1 MMTDKELIQI
11 YTTWFQKEP
20 ESRDKDEI
28 LNELL
33 GDECQYKKAYP
44 YHQLKPLVEKI
55 KEEIEKRKQK
65 QGATTGTPYYSSTK
79 TSIIKT
85 MQIYKNN

>member
-1 MMTDKELIQI
+1 MLVTNIDKLFKEWRVFQRILYNMMTDKELIQI

-44 YHQLKPLVEKI
+44 YHQLKPLVRNI
-55 KEEIEKRKQK
+55 KEEIKRRE
-65 QGATTGTPYYSSTK
+65 
-79 TSIIKT
+79 
-85 MQIYKNN
+85 

>member
-1 MMTDKELIQI
+1 MLVTNIDKLFKEWRALQRKLYNMMTDKELIQI

-55 KEEIEKRKQK
+55 KEEIEKRK
-65 QGATTGTPYYSSTK
+65 
-79 TSIIKT
+79 
-85 MQIYKNN
+85 

>member
-1 MMTDKELIQI
+1 MLVTNIDKLFKEWRALQRKLYNMMTDKELIQI

-44 YHQLKPLVEKI
+44 YHQLKPLVRNI
-55 KEEIEKRKQK
+55 KKEIDRRK
-65 QGATTGTPYYSSTK
+65 
-79 TSIIKT
+79 
-85 MQIYKNN
+85 

>member
-1 MMTDKELIQI
+1 MLVTNIDKLLKEWRVFQRKLYNMMTDKELIQI

-44 YHQLKPLVEKI
+44 YHQLKPLVRNI
-55 KEEIEKRKQK
+55 KKEIDRRK
-65 QGATTGTPYYSSTK
+65 
-79 TSIIKT
+79 
-85 MQIYKNN
+85 

>member
-1 MMTDKELIQI
+1 MLVTNIDKLFKEWRALQRKLYNMMTDKELIQI

-44 YHQLKPLVEKI
+44 YHQLKPLVRNI
-55 KEEIEKRKQK
+55 KEEIKRRE
-65 QGATTGTPYYSSTK
+65 
-79 TSIIKT
+79 
-85 MQIYKNN
+85 